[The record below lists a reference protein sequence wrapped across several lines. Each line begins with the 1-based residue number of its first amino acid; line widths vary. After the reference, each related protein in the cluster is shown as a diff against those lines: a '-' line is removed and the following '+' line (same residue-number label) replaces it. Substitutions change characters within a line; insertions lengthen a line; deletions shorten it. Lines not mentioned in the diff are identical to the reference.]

1 MTFTNKTFFL
11 IGFLLVSF
19 YSYAQMCDSC
29 FVFRLDGAYN
39 ESTTNNALSY
49 NYNGAKSKNG
59 GVFLSVGRVFKRWG
73 IGAGFEYNRN
83 KTEAI
88 AQFYKP
94 SETTATL
101 LAEDRTVT
109 LNMYGGALYVT
120 HYLPVWRNLYFT
132 PGFYVSYGVIKGD
145 SEGIF
150 ISKEKY
156 PTTVLSEP
164 AYQNWTLGSPVF
176 VTGYKQD
183 ISMTYFYMQLSPE
196 LTWLFS
202 THFGLNLQMGGF
214 RIDVLDSDWK
224 NSTKQINFNP
234 SFWKLGILFKV

>member
-11 IGFLLVSF
+11 IGFFLISF
-19 YSYAQMCDSC
+19 CSYGQICDSC
-29 FVFRLDGAYN
+29 FVFRLNGAYN
-39 ESTTNNALSY
+39 ESATNNALSY

-59 GVFLSVGRVFKRWG
+59 GVFLSVERVFKCWG

-109 LNMYGGALYVT
+109 LNMYGGALYIT
-120 HYLPVWRNLYFT
+120 HYLPVWRNLYLT
-132 PGFYVSYGVIKGD
+132 PGFYLGCGAIKGD
-145 SEGIF
+145 SEGVF
-150 ISKEKY
+150 ISTSSY
-156 PTTVLSEP
+156 PTTITDNP
-164 AYQNWTLGSPVF
+164 DYQNSTNF

-183 ISMTYFYMQLSPE
+183 ISMIYFYMQLSPE